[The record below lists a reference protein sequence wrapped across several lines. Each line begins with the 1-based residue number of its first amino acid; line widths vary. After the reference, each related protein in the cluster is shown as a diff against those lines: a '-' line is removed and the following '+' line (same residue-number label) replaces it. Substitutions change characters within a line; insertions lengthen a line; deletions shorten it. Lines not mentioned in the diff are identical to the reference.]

1 MLQYEHKTTFHQIFP
16 KLFLIIHDQQFNS
29 INTNTAGGWMLV
41 VGLLPISVEIRK
53 KFKKDTLS
61 ELFTRKVSHFSMEN
75 KRKRS

>member
-1 MLQYEHKTTFHQIFP
+1 MSIKQPSIRSFQNYFLSFMINGLIPSTQIQ
-16 KLFLIIHDQQFNS
+16 LVVGCSL
-29 INTNTAGGWMLV
+29 LV

-75 KRKRS
+75 TRKRS